1 MDPDQGE
8 RMARYLLGQLPEQE
22 QSDFESRY
30 FADDNF
36 FEELLTIEDDLRDA
50 YVRGELSKADG
61 EAFERRL
68 LISSDQKHRQEF
80 ARTLCQ
86 YLNQSANQG
95 RPISPLVVKW
105 KSLLRKLGNQPRL
118 VLTPVISVAL
128 VLLIVGGWW
137 LGHRSSQAPSTG
149 AVASQ
154 GSGVQVPQVP
164 LGQQPETK
172 IFAVVLTPG
181 LVRGEEESKSIVIP
195 PDVSKVRLE
204 ARFEGKYPRFQA
216 TLATVEGK
224 ELWSKGSLQAEAFQG
239 GKRIF
244 LEIPRSLLVSG
255 DYILALR
262 GWPASG
268 SPETV
273 AEYSFR
279 VAAR

>member
-1 MDPDQGE
+1 
-8 RMARYLLGQLPEQE
+8 MARYLLGQLPEQE

-50 YVRGELSKADG
+50 YVRGELSKPDS

-68 LISSDQKHRQEF
+68 LISPDQKHRQEF
-80 ARTLCQ
+80 ALTLCQ
-86 YLNQSANQG
+86 YLSQSANHG
-95 RPISPLVVKW
+95 RPISPLVAKG
-105 KSLLRKLGNQPRL
+105 KSLLRKLGTQPRL

-128 VLLIVGGWW
+128 VLLIFGSWW
-137 LGHRSSQAPSTG
+137 LWRRSSQPPSTG
-149 AVASQ
+149 SVASQ
-154 GSGVQVPQVP
+154 GPEGQVPQVP
-164 LGQQPETK
+164 QGQQPQMK

-181 LVRGEEESKSIVIP
+181 LVRGEEESKSVVIP
-195 PDVSKVRLE
+195 QDVTEVRLE
-204 ARFEGKYPRFQA
+204 ARFEGEYPRFQA
-216 TLATVEGK
+216 TLATVEGR
-224 ELWSKGSLQAEAFQG
+224 ELWSKGSLEAEAFHG
-239 GKRIF
+239 GRRIF
-244 LEIPRSLLVSG
+244 IDIPRSMLVSG

-262 GWPASG
+262 GFPASG